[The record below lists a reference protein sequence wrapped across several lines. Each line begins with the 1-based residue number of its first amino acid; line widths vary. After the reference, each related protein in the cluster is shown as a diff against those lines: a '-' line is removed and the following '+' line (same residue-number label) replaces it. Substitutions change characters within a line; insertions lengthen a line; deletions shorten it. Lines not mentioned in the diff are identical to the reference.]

1 MTLIPCLQGDLLAS
15 DEFLWLL
22 AVSPAAGA
30 SAPPLAPI
38 TVAGA
43 LAPPLT
49 PPPPVDPLPP
59 KISSYSHADWAQKQR
74 AEPLCHAAIRFLIL
88 NCPSPFPDGLCDHL
102 PSHARPSPSDV
113 EELASKGRLF
123 TDDDGVTLLVRK
135 LTPPRPPHPDRPGGR
150 AARLLNDEPTRIY
163 VPLLTR
169 PWIMHACHADASC
182 HLGVTRTLQMLER
195 FFWWVG
201 MEVCTRWWVPH
212 CLKCQARTTMSQFF
226 LWPILSLPLPNGPG
240 ISVSVDYFGPLAVT
254 PRGNSYILLFTD
266 RFSRRA
272 DMYAVTGAEFTAE
285 GTADVLVNQY
295 IPK

>member
-1 MTLIPCLQGDLLAS
+1 M
-15 DEFLWLL
+15 
-22 AVSPAAGA
+22 
-30 SAPPLAPI
+30 
-38 TVAGA
+38 
-43 LAPPLT
+43 
-49 PPPPVDPLPP
+49 
-59 KISSYSHADWAQKQR
+59 
-74 AEPLCHAAIRFLIL
+74 
-88 NCPSPFPDGLCDHL
+88 PSG
-102 PSHARPSPSDV
+102 V

-201 MEVCTRWWVPH
+201 MEVCTRWWVRH
-212 CLKCQARTTMSQFF
+212 CLKCQARKTTRQTVR
-226 LWPILSLPLPNGPG
+226 WPILSLPLPNGPG

-295 IPK
+295 IPKWGCPVSLLSDNGSQFVSRLAKAVYDLLGIRKIATSSFHPAGMVVWNALITPWPKCSQW